1 MLNGELKTNIKK
13 KQLHKYCV
21 TSLLTLYQT
30 IPGFYDPEIEDF

>member
-1 MLNGELKTNIKK
+1 MRIENKHKQNK
-13 KQLHKYCV
+13 KQLHKYRV